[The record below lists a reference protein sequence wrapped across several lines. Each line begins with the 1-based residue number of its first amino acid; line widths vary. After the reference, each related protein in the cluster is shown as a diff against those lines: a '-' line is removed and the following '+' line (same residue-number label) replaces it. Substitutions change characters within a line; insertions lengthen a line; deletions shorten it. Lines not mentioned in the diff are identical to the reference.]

1 VNRGEPE
8 EGREE
13 LMSFFFREKKS
24 ETHLGVAVNFQPSR
38 RCIESGDFRD
48 VVVFVF
54 MLLLLELEGNTADGA
69 SLDTLHQMGGS
80 TGDFSRRRFEGTTA
94 YSDEFQ
100 GQIHNTLHILIV

>member
-1 VNRGEPE
+1 MNRGEPE

-38 RCIESGDFRD
+38 QCIKSGDFRD
-48 VVVFVF
+48 VVVFAF
-54 MLLLLELEGNTADGA
+54 TLLLLELEGNTADGA

-80 TGDFSRRRFEGTTA
+80 AGDFVA
-94 YSDEFQ
+94 Q
-100 GQIHNTLHILIV
+100 TL